1 MEQFDVIVVGSG
13 SGILV
18 ASAAVEQGMK
28 VALVEHGRMGGT
40 CINVGCVPSKMLI
53 YPADVLA
60 TIREAEKVGIKASI
74 NKVDFNNIMTRMHTL
89 VDHDTKQQ
97 AAAVEATPKM
107 HWFKDRSE
115 FIADYTMKVGKHT
128 IKAKKIFVATGTRTL
143 IPPIKGL
150 QNIEYLTSDT
160 VLELK
165 TQPKSIIIVGGGYI
179 GMEYGHFFSAL
190 GTKTTIVHRENRVIP
205 EEEPEV
211 SELLQKEI
219 TKHLEL
225 FTEYEAIEVKQD
237 GPLKTLIA
245 RNLRDNTEKHFTAEA
260 LMIAAGRRSNSD
272 ELKPEK
278 SGIEVDKKGFIVVNE
293 YLETKKKNIYAFGDA
308 IGIQMFRHAANYEA
322 GIVWHN
328 ANHEHKVAMDFSAT
342 PHAVFTHPQIASVG
356 LKEQEAKNKYD
367 IAVGIAKYKD
377 TAMGAAMGYPEGFV
391 KVIVERE
398 TGKILGAHIV
408 GPEASVLIQ
417 EITNAMVT
425 GKGDFSPIARGM
437 HIHPALNEVVQ
448 NAFGSLHPV

>member
-13 SGILV
+13 SGMLV
-18 ASAAVEQGMK
+18 ASGAVEQGMK

-60 TIREAEKVGIKASI
+60 TIGEAEKVGIKASI

-107 HWFKDRSE
+107 HWFKDRGE

-225 FTEYEAIEVKQD
+225 FTEYEAIEVKRD

-328 ANHEHKVAMDFSAT
+328 ANHEHKVPMDFSAT

-356 LKEQEAKNKYD
+356 FKEQEAKNKYE
-367 IAVGIAKYKD
+367 IAVGIAEYKD

-408 GPEASVLIQ
+408 GPEASGLIQ